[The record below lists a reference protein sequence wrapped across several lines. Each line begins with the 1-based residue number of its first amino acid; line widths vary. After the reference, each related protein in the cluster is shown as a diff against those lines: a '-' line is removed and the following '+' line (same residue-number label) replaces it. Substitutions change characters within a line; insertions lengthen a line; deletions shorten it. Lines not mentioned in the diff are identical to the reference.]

1 MFFSL
6 FFFLRFAR
14 KLFYYIQE
22 NEMSTSALLTTDF
35 VFWKR
40 FFTIASMKSFLQ
52 SIRHRGRTQMSSEGV
67 RQWIAEHRA
76 EEYKYYVREQLQNE
90 ETLKTKQQKQH
101 VKYVS
106 HQTQLSIGI

>member
-1 MFFSL
+1 
-6 FFFLRFAR
+6 
-14 KLFYYIQE
+14 
-22 NEMSTSALLTTDF
+22 
-35 VFWKR
+35 
-40 FFTIASMKSFLQ
+40 
-52 SIRHRGRTQMSSEGV
+52 MSSEGV